1 MSLSLKQ
8 KLIAVSIAML
18 AIMAI
23 ALIWIAAAKLKTE
36 TQNSVQVRAQTVS
49 QSAEKGIS
57 DWISQRVALI
67 KALKDN
73 TQAEDIEP
81 FLVQARKAGD
91 FDDVYFGTSQ
101 GDMLRSHP
109 ERNSAGYDPRVRGW
123 YKSAT
128 QANKMVLTSAY
139 RDAATNELLVTLA
152 TPIHHTGGREG
163 VLAGDVLIAQLVN
176 NVISLD
182 IGKNASASLID
193 SQNGTILATQKA
205 ENILKPVS
213 ALDDDLSM
221 NSIEKA
227 MQSGQLAQFDINGQ
241 EKLLYFSKVPN
252 THWILMLKLDKETEF
267 ALYYSMLN
275 QLIITGI
282 VITIIMLFAV
292 AYVVSVLTKD
302 LLRVSSALEEIAS
315 GEGDL
320 TQRLTVSSHD
330 EVGKLA
336 SNFNVFVSNM
346 HSMMMTLRGIS
357 QSLHSQSTTTA
368 AHAANRSERIR
379 VQQDEI
385 NMVATAINEMA
396 AATHEIAGNADN
408 TASSS
413 NEAVSAAQ
421 HGSDQVT
428 KTQSSIACLAE
439 EVGVAT
445 SVIEELQTHADG
457 INSILS
463 TIQGIAE
470 QTNLLALNAAIE
482 AARAGEQGRGFAVVA
497 DEVRVLSQRTHSST
511 TEIQTMIETL
521 QATTHKAVN
530 IMGDSHKLSDTSVD
544 DATEAAASLT
554 QIQQSVEVISDMAT
568 QIASAAEEQSSVTSE
583 ITRNTSGIR
592 DVSEELAKEA
602 GEAAKQA
609 SELSALSHQLQEQI
623 GRFKL

>member
-1 MSLSLKQ
+1 MNLSLKQ
-8 KLIAVSIAML
+8 KLIAVSVL
-18 AIMAI
+18 ALAVMATT
-23 ALIWIAAAKLKTE
+23 LIWIAASKLQSE
-36 TQNSVQVRAQTVS
+36 TQNSVQLRAQAVS
-49 QSAEKGIS
+49 QSANKGIAS
-57 DWISQRVALI
+57 WIDQRKNLI
-67 KALKDN
+67 KALEDN
-73 TQAEDIEP
+73 TQANDIEP
-81 FLVQARKAGD
+81 FLVQARKAGN
-91 FDDVYFGTSQ
+91 FDDVYFGTRT
-101 GDMLRSHP
+101 GEMLRSRP

-128 QANKMVLTSAY
+128 QANQMVLTSAY
-139 RDAATNELLVTLA
+139 RDAATSELMVTLA
-152 TPIHHTGGREG
+152 TPIHHAGGRQG
-163 VLAGDVLIAQLVN
+163 VLAGDVLIEQLVKS
-176 NVISLD
+176 VISLN

-193 SQNGTILATQKA
+193 SQNGTILATQNSQ
-205 ENILKPVS
+205 NILKPIT

-221 NSIEKA
+221 NRIQA
-227 MQSGQLAQFDINGQ
+227 AVQSGKLVQFDVNGQ
-241 EKLLYFSKVPN
+241 EKLMYFSSVPN
-252 THWILMLKLDKETEF
+252 THWILALNLDKDTEF

-275 QLIITGI
+275 QLIITGL
-282 VITIIMLFAV
+282 VITVIMLFV
-292 AYVVSVLTKD
+292 MAYVVTILTKD
-302 LLRVSSALEEIAS
+302 LLRVSNALGEIAS

-320 TQRLTVSSHD
+320 TQRLTVSSQD

-336 SNFNVFVSNM
+336 SNFNIFVGNM

-368 AHAANRSERIR
+368 THAESRSERIR

-413 NEAVSAAQ
+413 NEAVSAAK
-421 HGSDQVT
+421 HGSGQV
-428 KTQSSIACLAE
+428 KQTQSSIARLAD

-445 SVIEELQTHADG
+445 TVIEELQSHADN
-457 INSILS
+457 INSILA

-511 TEIQTMIETL
+511 TEIQSMIETL
-521 QATTHKAVN
+521 QSTTHKAVN
-530 IMGDSHKLSDTSVD
+530 IMNESHKLSDTSVE
-544 DATEAAASLT
+544 DATAAAASLT

-568 QIASAAEEQSSVTSE
+568 QIASAAEEQASVTSE

-592 DVSEELAKEA
+592 DVSEDLAKEA
-602 GEAAKQA
+602 GEAAEQA
-609 SELSALSHQLQEQI
+609 SELSSLSHQLQEQI